1 MAAGGEG
8 AEEDSTAAAVAEAA
22 GDTLGL
28 QGKLMQ
34 IDYDTIAQT
43 GHTADDMAWAQ
54 GLDPIRDADIINT
67 PHDRRYD
74 EEDVEWVLQK
84 LNQRID
90 YLEDQV
96 KQEAAQAKQEQVAR
110 VETSGAIPAMTAGA
124 TTAMESAQFE
134 AKLKGAGVDVPDME
148 QVIMSLSP
156 QQMRALESLSDDND
170 DDAAEPKSADE
181 IATAFRTV
189 PGLSEEQIQDLVALE
204 LSLSSNDRVK
214 ALFLETNVKD
224 TKK

>member
-1 MAAGGEG
+1 
-8 AEEDSTAAAVAEAA
+8 VAEAA

-28 QGKLMQ
+28 QGKLSE
-34 IDYDTIAQT
+34 INYDTIAQT
-43 GHTADDMAWAQ
+43 GHTAEDLAWAQ
-54 GLDPIRDADIINT
+54 GLDPVRDADIINT
-67 PHDRRYD
+67 PRDRRYD

-96 KQEAAQAKQEQVAR
+96 KQEAAQAKQEQMAR
-110 VETSGAIPAMTAGA
+110 AETSGAIAGATPSA
-124 TTAMESAQFE
+124 TTAMENAQFE

-148 QVIMSLSP
+148 QLLMSFSP
-156 QQMRALESLSDDND
+156 QQIQALEQLSDDD
-170 DDAAEPKSADE
+170 DGDDTAEPKSTEE
-181 IATAFRTV
+181 IAAAFRTV

-204 LSLSSNDRVK
+204 LSLSSNDKVK
-214 ALFLETNVKD
+214 ELILETNVKD